1 MDMDG
6 LGGLVAFVVGWFF
19 AQSAKLL
26 GDMARMGRPLKKTEL
41 IDSFLRSGGMPSGH
55 TASFLALTTF
65 LGVQNGFLSQICV
78 LSLCV
83 SIIVVYDAINVRY
96 AVGEQGKMLNVIAMD
111 HNYKKNKVK
120 VVEGHTVSQ
129 VIVGAII
136 GIAFGLLVGFAF
148 K

>member
-1 MDMDG
+1 
-6 LGGLVAFVVGWFF
+6 
-19 AQSAKLL
+19 
-26 GDMARMGRPLKKTEL
+26 
-41 IDSFLRSGGMPSGH
+41 MPSGH

-83 SIIVVYDAINVRY
+83 SIIVIYDAINVRY